1 MARVKGL
8 AKMAL
13 AERNSAHRLASP
25 PWLPSCF
32 TSAAVTVA
40 FSAESPASLSMAS
53 SATFSLTADV
63 AAAAAAAGEEVAVA
77 AAAAAASFHLR
88 LNSAA

>member
-63 AAAAAAAGEEVAVA
+63 AAAAAAAAEEVAVA
-77 AAAAAASFHLR
+77 AAPAPASFHLR

>member
-63 AAAAAAAGEEVAVA
+63 AAAAAAAEEVAVA
-77 AAAAAASFHLR
+77 AAPPAASFHLR

>member
-63 AAAAAAAGEEVAVA
+63 AAAGAGAEEVAVA
-77 AAAAAASFHLR
+77 AAPPAASFHLR

>member
-63 AAAAAAAGEEVAVA
+63 AAAAAGAEEVAVA
-77 AAAAAASFHLR
+77 AAPPAASFHLR

>member
-63 AAAAAAAGEEVAVA
+63 AAAGAGAEEVAVA
-77 AAAAAASFHLR
+77 AAPAAASFHLR

>member
-63 AAAAAAAGEEVAVA
+63 AAAAAAAEEVAVA
-77 AAAAAASFHLR
+77 AAPPAAASFHLR